1 MARQTD
7 PVNLAMLMAIV
18 VPLALLAGAWS
29 FQIWGGLFPCEMCWW
44 QRYAHIAAL
53 VFAVLALLVAGPA
66 RIALVRLAGLGIA
79 CSALIAGYHAGI
91 EYGWWHGVTACTSLV
106 KFGGGDPLAAI
117 MNSPAVR
124 CDEVQWQMAGISLAG
139 FNFMISGLS
148 AVAIFVLVGKAA
160 RERTA

>member
-79 CSALIAGYHAGI
+79 GSALIAGYHAGI